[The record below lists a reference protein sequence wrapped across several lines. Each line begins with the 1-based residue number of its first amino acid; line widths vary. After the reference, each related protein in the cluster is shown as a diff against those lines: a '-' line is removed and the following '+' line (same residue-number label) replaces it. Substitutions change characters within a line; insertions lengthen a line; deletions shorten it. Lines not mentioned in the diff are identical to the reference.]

1 MSRRFRYLIVV
12 VLGCLPFT
20 SCTCQRNLPEPP
32 MKTAERSNGFGA
44 ALPTAKRAPVRAV
57 PRMTSMKP
65 TLPAVVATPTAGV
78 AEIPADF
85 PADVPV
91 FHNAEVFAVQQLAQ
105 NAHNVLFH
113 ADAETPEI
121 FNYYHDT
128 MKSKGW
134 DVAQQYQSK
143 GQSFLSFRK
152 GQTVTNM
159 TVTTD
164 PRTGKRIIAIMYYE
178 EQKLPFP
185 EF

>member
-1 MSRRFRYLIVV
+1 MSRWFPYLVMAA
-12 VLGCLPFT
+12 LGCLPFA
-20 SCTCQRNLPEPP
+20 SCTCQRDLPEPP
-32 MKTAERSNGFGA
+32 SKSAERASGFGA
-44 ALPTAKRAPVRAV
+44 ALPTARRPPERVAS
-57 PRMTSMKP
+57 RMTPVKP
-65 TLPAVVATPTAGV
+65 TLPAAAATPTPGV

-85 PADVPV
+85 PADVPI
-91 FHNAEVFAVQQLAQ
+91 FHDAQVFAVQQLAQ

-121 FNYYHDT
+121 FDYYHET

-134 DVAQQYQSK
+134 DIAQEYRSK
-143 GQSFLSFRK
+143 AQSFLSFRK
-152 GQTVTNM
+152 GQTITNM